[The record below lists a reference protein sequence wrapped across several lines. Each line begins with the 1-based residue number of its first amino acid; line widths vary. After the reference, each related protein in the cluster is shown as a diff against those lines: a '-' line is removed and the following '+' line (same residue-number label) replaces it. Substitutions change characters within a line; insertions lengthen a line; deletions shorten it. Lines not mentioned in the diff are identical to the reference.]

1 MTYAEEMRRIRQN
14 KLNNK
19 DCYTTLRHESTL
31 DKLRN
36 LLGNLSGQRQ
46 EHEEMIRWNF
56 DKLEDPGSSL
66 EMWLYIIADVRELIK
81 REEEK

>member
-19 DCYTTLRHESTL
+19 DCYTSLKNESTL
-31 DKLRN
+31 DKLKN
-36 LLGNLSGQRQ
+36 LLSSLSGIRQ
-46 EHEEMIRWNF
+46 NHNELIRWNF

-66 EMWLYIIADVRELIK
+66 EVWIYIMADVQELIR